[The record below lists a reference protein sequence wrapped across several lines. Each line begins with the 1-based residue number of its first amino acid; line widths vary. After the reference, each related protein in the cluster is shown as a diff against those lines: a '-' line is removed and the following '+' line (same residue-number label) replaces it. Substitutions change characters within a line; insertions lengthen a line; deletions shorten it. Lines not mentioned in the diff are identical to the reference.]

1 MTDKEF
7 FDWLRT
13 MQDDKKLSQ
22 NEVDVANELLKTMS
36 AEDLKQWLIEINDW
50 QEQGM
55 NVNQGKMTLS
65 AEGTNLIKQF
75 EAYRAKPYQD
85 SKGVWTI
92 GYGNTYYPDGRKV
105 TAKDAPISEP
115 QAAELKQYVTN
126 RDFVPA
132 VNLML
137 RNEIAQGKVTQNM
150 FDALVSLAYNI
161 GTGALAKSSVIKH
174 LKNGDKQAAADAFLA
189 YKFSGGKFIQGL
201 LNRRHKER
209 KLFLA

>member
-1 MTDKEF
+1 MTEKEF
-7 FDWLRT
+7 FDWLRA
-13 MQDDKKLSQ
+13 MQNDKKLSQ

-36 AEDLKQWLIEINDW
+36 ADRLKQWLMEINNW
-50 QEQGM
+50 QDSM
-55 NVNQGKMTLS
+55 SLS
-65 AEGTNLIKQF
+65 ASGTSLIKQF
-75 EAYRAKPYQD
+75 EAYRASPYRD

-92 GYGNTYYPDGRKV
+92 GYGNTYYPNGRSV
-105 TAKDAPISEP
+105 TSRDAPISEP

-137 RNEIAQGKVTQNM
+137 RGEIAQGKISQNM

-189 YKFSGGKFIQGL
+189 YKYSGGKFLSGL
-201 LNRRHKER
+201 LNRRQKER
-209 KLFLA
+209 QLFLA